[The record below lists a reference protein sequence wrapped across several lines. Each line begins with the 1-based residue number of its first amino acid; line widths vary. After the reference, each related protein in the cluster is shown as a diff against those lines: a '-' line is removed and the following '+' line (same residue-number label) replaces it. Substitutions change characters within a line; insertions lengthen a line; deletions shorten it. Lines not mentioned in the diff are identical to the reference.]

1 MNQHTVRGKR
11 CTCCFSIDDDAPFQ
25 KKNKTEGVLDLMY
38 KKRQFVYAKAWFVN
52 E

>member
-11 CTCCFSIDDDAPFQ
+11 YTCCFNIDDDAPFQ
-25 KKNKTEGVLDLMY
+25 KMNKTEGVLDLMY
-38 KKRQFVYAKAWFVN
+38 EKGQFVYAKAWFVN